1 MNRLEELEKEIDALD
16 IIIDEKTKAW
26 DKKRFAELDKLT
38 EAEQKNYDHFKSW
51 NEFKAYMKPEWDA
64 IGKLS
69 REKRLT
75 MPYELSELPTYGD
88 VMSLKNFIAN
98 VKCGGFINDDG
109 YGNYVKDNKIS
120 DVEIY
125 PSDIKN
131 KSVRTDFDTIIWFNR

>member
-1 MNRLEELEKEIDALD
+1 MSRLEELEKEIDALD
-16 IIIDEKTKAW
+16 KIIDEKTKAW
-26 DKKRFAELDKLT
+26 DKKRFAELDKLSKS
-38 EAEQKNYDHFKSW
+38 EQENYNHFKSW
-51 NEFKAYMKPEWDA
+51 NEFKAHMKPEWDA

-69 REKRLT
+69 RERRLI

-88 VMSLKNFIAN
+88 VMSLTEFIKC

-109 YGNYVKDNKIS
+109 YGIYVKDNKIS

-131 KSVRTDFDTIIWFNR
+131 KSVRTDFDTMIWFNR